1 MSEERKKY
9 STYLTAETIQAVK
22 NFAHGKG
29 VSANYVIEE
38 AIKKCIPERY
48 IKNPNKTG

>member
-29 VSANYVIEE
+29 VSANYVIEA
-38 AIKKCIPERY
+38 AIKKCIPERFF
-48 IKNPNKTG
+48 KNPYEGG